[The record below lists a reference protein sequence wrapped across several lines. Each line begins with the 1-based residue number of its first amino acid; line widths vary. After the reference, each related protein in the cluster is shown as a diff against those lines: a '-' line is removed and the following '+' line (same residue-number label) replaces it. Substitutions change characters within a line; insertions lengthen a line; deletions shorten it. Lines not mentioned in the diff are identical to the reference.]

1 MSVEEIK
8 DKIRPVLRKHDVCKA
23 SFFGSV
29 TRGEA
34 TDKSDIDLLV
44 EFEGEQYVE
53 GTTRERFL
61 DSTQLQ
67 DAVIRRIEII
77 GEAIKNVPPQ
87 MKDRYPDIP
96 WKRIAGMR
104 DILIHEYFGV
114 DLNLTW
120 KVATA
125 ELDELRKK
133 MLEIK
138 QDLQA
143 RGP

>member
-1 MSVEEIK
+1 MT
-8 DKIRPVLRKHDVCKA
+8 HDAKVFIEHILEC
-23 SFFGSV
+23 
-29 TRGEA
+29 
-34 TDKSDIDLLV
+34 IDLI
-44 EFEGEQYVE
+44 EQYVE